1 MERGIMKKLFRQNM
15 LRQGSASLMRI
26 TLAVLLALL
35 LSLGAQTLENRFALR
50 YDFSFNGVTT
60 QSEESKEVLDAL
72 TRKVH
77 VYALFTPGQE
87 DQALIGLLERFQAYS
102 KYFSFSLENLAQN
115 PGLAGTISSSLTDA
129 QVSSDSLIVY
139 CRETD
144 RARVLN
150 GIDYISQSYDAD
162 SGSYYV
168 SGVTYEKSLSEAL
181 VFVSTEHLPILQVLS
196 GHGELSPDETTALE
210 DLLIKYN
217 YALSRLELLRGDT
230 LDPAYPLLILSPEKD
245 LSQAETKAIDA
256 YCQAGGSLLIT
267 RDYSRGLR
275 LPNFDALFRGY
286 GFETQE
292 GMVIAH
298 ENSSGSY
305 FESRAVLMPYM
316 ESTQA
321 TLGMLAAGQTAL
333 ILAGS
338 LAFREPPPSD
348 DRLTAQVVLRSGNAY
363 LRQLDDQIS
372 GIDIQPGDPS
382 AIFPLA
388 LLADRTFENG
398 THSRAF
404 IIGNSSVF
412 TDSWLQSNTYSGEF
426 LLNIVNYL
434 DPGEPISLA
443 ITPKNAVRPPM
454 TLASPWLVSLMLV
467 SPPATILI
475 FALIVLPR
483 RKRL

>member
-1 MERGIMKKLFRQNM
+1 MKKLLSQNK
-15 LRQGSASLMRI
+15 LRQGSASLIRMM
-26 TLAVLLALL
+26 LAVLLALL
-35 LSLGAQTLENRFALR
+35 LSLGAQSLENRYALR

-60 QSEESKEVLDAL
+60 QSEESKKVLDAL
-72 TRKVH
+72 TSKVH

-102 KYFSFSLENLAQN
+102 EQFSFSLENLAQN
-115 PGLAGTISSSLTDA
+115 PGLAGTISSSLADA

-139 CRETD
+139 CPETD

-150 GIDYISQSYDAD
+150 GTDYITQSYDTN

-168 SGVTYEKSLSEAL
+168 SGMTYEKSLSEAL
-181 VFVSTEHLPILQVLS
+181 VFVSTKQLPVLQVLS
-196 GHGELSPDETTALE
+196 GHGELSPDETAALE
-210 DLLIKYN
+210 DLLVKYN
-217 YALSRLELLRGDT
+217 YGLNRLALLRGDA
-230 LDPAYPLLILSPEKD
+230 LDPAFPLLILSPQKD
-245 LSQAETKAIDA
+245 LSLAETKTIDA
-256 YCQAGGSLLIT
+256 FCREGGPLLIT
-267 RDYSRGLR
+267 RDYSSGLR
-275 LPNFDALFRGY
+275 LPNFDALLRGY
-286 GFETQE
+286 GFEARE

-298 ENSSGSY
+298 ENAAGSF

-338 LAFREPPPSD
+338 IAFQEPPPED
-348 DRLTAQVVLRSGNAY
+348 DSLSTQVVLRSGNAY
-363 LRQLDDQIS
+363 LRQLDDQAS

-382 AIFPLA
+382 AVFPLA

-412 TDSWLQSNTYSGEF
+412 TDSWLQGNTYSGEF

-434 DPGEPISLA
+434 DPGEPIRLA
-443 ITPKNAVRPPM
+443 ITPKNAIRPPM
-454 TLASPWLVSLMLV
+454 SVASPWLVSLML
-467 SPPATILI
+467 L
-475 FALIVLPR
+475 ALPMMVLMIALVVLPR

>member
-1 MERGIMKKLFRQNM
+1 MKKMFSQSK
-15 LRQGSASLMRI
+15 LRQGSASLMQMVLSI
-26 TLAVLLALL
+26 LLAML
-35 LSLGAQTLENRFALR
+35 LSLGAQALESRFALR

-60 QSEESKEVLDAL
+60 QSEESKKVLDAL
-72 TRKVH
+72 KRKVH

-102 KYFSFSLENLAQN
+102 KNFSFSLENLAQN
-115 PGLAGTISSSLTDA
+115 PGLAGMISSSLTDA

-150 GIDYISQSYDAD
+150 GIDYIAQSYDAN

-181 VFVSTEHLPILQVLS
+181 VFVSTEQLPVLQVLS

-210 DLLIKYN
+210 GLLVKYN
-217 YALSRLELLRGDT
+217 YAFIRLELLRGDA

-245 LSQAETKAIDA
+245 LSQAETKTIDA
-256 YCQAGGSLLIT
+256 YCQAGGSMLIT
-267 RDYSRGLR
+267 RDYSRDLR
-275 LPNFDALFRGY
+275 LPNFDALLRGY

-298 ENSSGSY
+298 EDSSGSY

-316 ESTQA
+316 QNTQA
-321 TLGMLAAGQTAL
+321 TLGMMAAGQTAL

-338 LAFREPPPSD
+338 IAFREPPPAD
-348 DRLTAQVVLRSGNAY
+348 DRLTTQVVLRSGNAY
-363 LRQLDDQIS
+363 LRQLDDQTS

-382 AIFPLA
+382 AVFPLA
-388 LLADRTFENG
+388 LLADKTFENG
-398 THSRAF
+398 MHSRAF

-412 TDSWLQSNTYSGEF
+412 TDSWLQGNTYSGEF

-434 DPGEPISLA
+434 DPGDPINLV
-443 ITPKNAVRPPM
+443 IPPKNAIRPPM
-454 TLASPWLVSLMLV
+454 TIASPWLVSLVLV
-467 SPPATILI
+467 SLPATVLV
-475 FALIVLPR
+475 FALVVLPR